1 LTSDDVPSK
10 LRVLIQ
16 REVFVEIVGSH
27 HVALLTARF
36 DLLRQFYGETLGLAE
51 IGGYPERGIVF
62 FRIGMIGIELIANDQ
77 AEPVQRGG
85 WGHVALE
92 VMDVDAAVAEL
103 EGRGV
108 RFHVP
113 PKDFPDDTPDARI
126 AFFRDPDG
134 NELQLVQRLT
144 PRYPT
149 PRSM

>member
-1 LTSDDVPSK
+1 MPTNVDCDCLLEGRSS
-10 LRVLIQ
+10 L
-16 REVFVEIVGSH
+16 EIVGSH

-36 DLLRQFYGETLGLAE
+36 DLLRQFYGETLGLVE

-62 FRIGMIGIELIANDQ
+62 FRIGMIGIELIANEQ
-77 AEPVQRGG
+77 IQTGHRGG

-92 VMDVDAAVAEL
+92 VVDVDVTVAEL

-108 RFHVP
+108 VFHVP
-113 PKDFPDDTPDARI
+113 PKDFPDDAPDARI

-134 NELQLVQRLT
+134 NEMQLVQRLT

-149 PRSM
+149 PSSM